1 MEHSP
6 SEKTLMDM
14 DDESRWDAESD
25 FEYDPE
31 SDDGSEDQDMDDE
44 DEEEEEGDAFT
55 MDEAADESSD
65 DLPLAEDPQ
74 SDSQR
79 IVAQYISPQVQHLT
93 LAQIN
98 QREALL
104 VAQVSSLV
112 GRGSNDCAILL
123 RHFAYDKERLLE
135 RYFEDPESV
144 LFQAGICP
152 MSSSNG
158 PSSTEISIHSASAG
172 AAASEC
178 SICYSDI
185 IDSFNLACAH
195 SFCRDCYH
203 AYCTL
208 KIRELGQS
216 SISCLQSG
224 CSVLLSESLIK
235 SVTDSGTFSRYENLL
250 SLAYV
255 DRIPTIKW
263 CPAPDCENAVECNT
277 VNTTKKLD
285 FLVPAVSCEC
295 GTRFCFGCA
304 QPDHRPIPC
313 GLVQLWHKK
322 CSDDSE
328 TINWLCINTKPCPK
342 CDTAI
347 EKNGGC
353 NHMTCTKCRHEF
365 CWACPGIW
373 TSYSHKCDKFEDPT
387 ETDRKS
393 AAQLHAKYVHYSSR
407 FINHEQSGNLDQT
420 ASERTRNEI
429 LEVLDQTCLSW
440 VQLDFITQATQTLV
454 IARSTLK
461 WTYAFAFFL
470 CKKQNSTHLF
480 EDNQADLEGAVEAL
494 SGLLQKTGFDENPQ
508 TVEGFRKDVLHQ
520 LVYVRK
526 RADVLMQAT
535 AQDLLASRFVWNAD
549 DSSLDKLK

>member
-14 DDESRWDAESD
+14 DDESGWEAESD

-31 SDDGSEDQDMDDE
+31 SDLGSEDQDVEDE
-44 DEEEEEGDAFT
+44 DEDEEGDAFT

-65 DLPLAEDPQ
+65 DLPLAEDPH

-123 RHFAYDKERLLE
+123 RHFAYDKERLVE

-152 MSSSNG
+152 MSSSRG
-158 PSSTEISIHSASAG
+158 PSSTEISIHPASAG
-172 AAASEC
+172 AAAPEC

-185 IDSFNLACAH
+185 IDSFHLACAH

-235 SVTDSGTFSRYENLL
+235 SVTDIATFSRYDKLL
-250 SLAYV
+250 SLSYV

-263 CPAPDCENAVECNT
+263 CPAPDCENAVECST
-277 VNTTKKLD
+277 VNPTKKLD
-285 FLVPAVSCEC
+285 ILVPAVSCQC
-295 GTRFCFGCA
+295 GTSFCFGCA

-328 TINWLCINTKPCPK
+328 TINWLCINTVIVT
-342 CDTAI
+342 TAVVI
-347 EKNGGC
+347 NFQIHLNKTATRNLVQ
-353 NHMTCTKCRHEF
+353 R
-365 CWACPGIW
+365 IW

-420 ASERTRNEI
+420 ASERTRSEI
-429 LEVLDQTCLSW
+429 LEVLDQTGLSW

-461 WTYAFAFFL
+461 WTYAFAYFL

-508 TVEGFRKDVLHQ
+508 SVDGFRKDVLHQ

-535 AQDLLASRFVWNAD
+535 AQDLVSGQFVWNAD